1 MGRGET
7 HLIGMIG
14 KVKVATTIGKR
25 GFKKR
30 EKRHVSCS
38 LAQTHGF
45 CPALMA
51 LSFEDG
57 TEMCHR

>member
-1 MGRGET
+1 MGRRET

-14 KVKVATTIGKR
+14 KVKVATTIGKT

-30 EKRHVSCS
+30 EKRHVSYS
-38 LAQTHGF
+38 LAQTRGL
-45 CPALMA
+45 CPTLMA

-57 TEMCHR
+57 AEMYHR